1 MEWASLLNELLEGS
15 HRIDAPP
22 PPAEPALGTTERAA
36 LLQAMIVGLLR
47 HFSTTRRLV
56 ILLHLKT
63 GDSASSSKDVDI
75 WSWRTARAVSREAEK
90 GRLPVLL
97 CLVTRQVS
105 QVDDGWSKEA
115 QREIEE
121 TFAKLVE
128 AAEATHTH
136 VKLKPLLE
144 GVRVSY
150 LVELLQEKWAFSG
163 GAADL
168 PADLVRFMSERG
180 AGNPGY
186 MELVLDGLFASKA
199 IALLVDGLGE
209 STGGM
214 VLRCPPI
221 DELRSVE
228 VPPRMKATL
237 LQQFD
242 SLDAAMQRVLKTVA
256 PLDAFSEEM
265 LVDIL
270 PPHIYQRLPHW
281 LNMATDE
288 GILESLDVL
297 PDAVLSADPK
307 AKRAWKWLLVIMK
320 DEVRAPALPSTL
332 RPPPSAL
339 RPPPSALRPPP
350 ELASGRCRCTRPSS
364 TPSARACST

>member
-1 MEWASLLNELLEGS
+1 M
-15 HRIDAPP
+15 
-22 PPAEPALGTTERAA
+22 
-36 LLQAMIVGLLR
+36 
-47 HFSTTRRLV
+47 
-56 ILLHLKT
+56 
-63 GDSASSSKDVDI
+63 
-75 WSWRTARAVSREAEK
+75 
-90 GRLPVLL
+90 
-97 CLVTRQVS
+97 
-105 QVDDGWSKEA
+105 DDGWSKEA

-128 AAEATHTH
+128 AAEVTHTH

-332 RPPPSAL
+332 HPPPSAL